1 MQVVVFF
8 TGWLIFWM
16 GVGAAIGVVAFG
28 LPWAG
33 IVNGFIFAVLATF
46 TWPWLMPEFIDNWM
60 DDNYVPTW

>member
-16 GVGAAIGVVAFG
+16 GVGATIGVVAFG

-60 DDNYVPTW
+60 DDNYAPTW